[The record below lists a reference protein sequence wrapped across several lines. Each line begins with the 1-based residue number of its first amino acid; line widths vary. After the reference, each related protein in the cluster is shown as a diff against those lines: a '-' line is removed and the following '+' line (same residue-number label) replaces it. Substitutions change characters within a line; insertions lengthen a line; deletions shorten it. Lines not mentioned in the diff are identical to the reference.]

1 MRVTSQFALLMLLGG
16 LLSVLAFGAASAL
29 PAVPSGATLKN
40 AAAGGGVVEQ
50 VRTYRKRRVRRY
62 YRRPGRPYYVP
73 YFCSQPYQY
82 RYWMFYAPICYPL

>member
-1 MRVTSQFALLMLLGG
+1 MRVTSQFALLVLLGG

-29 PAVPSGATLKN
+29 PAAPLGAALKS
-40 AAAGGGVVEQ
+40 AESVVVEP
-50 VRTYRKRRVRRY
+50 VRTYRKRKVRRY

-82 RYWMFYAPICYPL
+82 RYWMFYAPVRYPL